1 MVLRLYNILVKIW
14 MNQKHLEKQ
23 VGIANISVKAQYYSS
38 ELKKKM
44 RCEKQEC
51 GIYQSY
57 RIFIENTLAIEIT
70 MSSVK
75 TIAAVFKAKHDKVLR
90 KQQSLNLRLKKLFP
104 NNNIIE
110 EYFALPYRTDFT
122 FKNHMLVVEIDEK
135 DMRTGIQIAR
145 GKDKKN

>member
-1 MVLRLYNILVKIW
+1 MDESKTSWKTSWYCQYICKSTILFLRI
-14 MNQKHLEKQ
+14 
-23 VGIANISVKAQYYSS
+23 
-38 ELKKKM
+38 KKKLG
-44 RCEKQEC
+44 CEKQEC

-75 TIAAVFKAKHDKVLR
+75 TIAAVFKAKRDKVLR

-104 NNNIIE
+104 NNNITE
-110 EYFALPYRTDFT
+110 EYFALTYRTDFT

-135 DMRTGIQIAR
+135 DVRIGIQIAR